1 MTKTLTSQRIEWIDC
16 AKGITILLV
25 VLGHSVYG
33 VLRGA
38 IFSFHM
44 PLFFIMSCLTYR
56 LSTDLGQLAR
66 KAKKAFFRMVVP
78 AWILFLIIVF
88 GEALLERTT
97 MDLAFWKSKGLAF
110 LFSSGSQFYMG
121 DPQIHVPRMGI
132 PWFLIVLFTGRTLF
146 DLLHLKLGKG
156 FVPACLV
163 LSILG
168 VAMGPYLWL
177 PFSFDV
183 TLVSLGFLLFGY
195 WLRKWNFEICPWICL
210 ICVAGVWAVSV
221 VFTEQVAGKY
231 LEMSMRRYPLFPLCI
246 VTALAGTMMVS
257 QFSSLLVRYISWV
270 KKPLIFLGEHSM
282 DMLCVHTVD
291 FLWEP
296 LYSFSSHLLIGALV
310 RILIDLVV
318 FMLFV
323 LCKKLIKERK
333 K

>member
-1 MTKTLTSQRIEWIDC
+1 MTKSPAPQRIEWIDC

-33 VLRGA
+33 MLRGV

-56 LSTDLGQLAR
+56 LSTDMGQLGR

-78 AWILFLIIVF
+78 AWILFLIIVL
-88 GEALLERTT
+88 GEALLERTP

-156 FVPACLV
+156 FVPVCLV
-163 LSILG
+163 LSVLG

-195 WLRKWNFEICPWICL
+195 WLRKWNFEVCPWICL
-210 ICVAGVWAVSV
+210 ICVAGVWVVSM
-221 VFTEQVAGKY
+221 VFTELVSGKY
-231 LEMSMRRYPLFPLCI
+231 LEMSMRRYPLFPLSV

-257 QFSSLLVRYISWV
+257 QISSLLTGYVSWAA
-270 KKPLIFLGEHSM
+270 KPLTFLGEHSM

-296 LYSFSSHLLIGALV
+296 LYSFSSRALLCAFV
-310 RILIDLVV
+310 RILIDLAV
-318 FMLFV
+318 FILYVRF
-323 LCKKLIKERK
+323 KKLIKERK